1 MNRSSGPRKRA
12 DLCNSTQQYLNMY
25 AIAASAAG
33 VGMLALA
40 QPGAAKIVYTPTH
53 HIIDKNDIY
62 HLDLNHDG
70 IIDFSFVNTHA
81 CGTDMCLNSL
91 RVSPSGRENGAAGT
105 ATFLDFQCAYALRGD
120 AVVGPKLPFAGTI
133 MAVGGTAPGSQWRD
147 VNDRYQGLKFAIKGK
162 TPYGWARLSVRL
174 VPPLYIVAA
183 TNSLGLRFQ
192 GKCCGFQL

>member
-40 QPGAAKIVYTPTH
+40 QPGAAKIVNTPTH

-105 ATFLDFQCAYALRGD
+105 AIPFLISNALTRCAAALLSARSSRSLGQSWPS
-120 AVVGPKLPFAGTI
+120 G
-133 MAVGGTAPGSQWRD
+133 
-147 VNDRYQGLKFAIKGK
+147 
-162 TPYGWARLSVRL
+162 ARLLEVNG
-174 VPPLYIVAA
+174 
-183 TNSLGLRFQ
+183 TT
-192 GKCCGFQL
+192 

>member
-12 DLCNSTQQYLNMY
+12 DLCNSTQQYLNIY

-40 QPGAAKIVYTPTH
+40 QPGAAKIVNTPTH

-91 RVSPSGRENGAAGT
+91 RVSPSGRENGAAGRRCCRPE
-105 ATFLDFQCAYALRGD
+105 APVRWDNHGRRGQ
-120 AVVGPKLPFAGTI
+120 GSWKS
-133 MAVGGTAPGSQWRD
+133 MAR
-147 VNDRYQGLKFAIKGK
+147 RE
-162 TPYGWARLSVRL
+162 
-174 VPPLYIVAA
+174 
-183 TNSLGLRFQ
+183 
-192 GKCCGFQL
+192 